1 MPLKSSVTLSY
12 SENHWFRKKKEDI
25 DQTFLV
31 MYKTTASDKKFIT
44 CRRKTLNITVIKDI
58 VVLQR

>member
-1 MPLKSSVTLSY
+1 MPLKVQFLDPTQKITG
-12 SENHWFRKKKEDI
+12 SERKEEDC
-25 DQTFLV
+25 DQTVLV
-31 MYKTTASDKKFIT
+31 MYKTTVSDKKFIT